1 MILIA
6 DARTEGCGISYFDNI
21 RTSDNNDPEGDRAIS
36 ISNMPMSFAVDHI
49 QEAASYGA
57 YFLEQTASYCADLN
71 GGSAPWATLA
81 TEYGTLSADAKNYFV
96 AVSTTEPNIEAARER
111 YEFMYTKY
119 VAFQSNNF
127 IVDSNNNPYYP
138 VNVNIISETHTNSA
152 NSLYMIMLVGISG
165 FSFLAYMVIRK
176 KKVIQ

>member
-71 GGSAPWATLA
+71 GGSAPWA
-81 TEYGTLSADAKNYFV
+81 
-96 AVSTTEPNIEAARER
+96 
-111 YEFMYTKY
+111 
-119 VAFQSNNF
+119 
-127 IVDSNNNPYYP
+127 
-138 VNVNIISETHTNSA
+138 H
-152 NSLYMIMLVGISG
+152 
-165 FSFLAYMVIRK
+165 
-176 KKVIQ
+176 